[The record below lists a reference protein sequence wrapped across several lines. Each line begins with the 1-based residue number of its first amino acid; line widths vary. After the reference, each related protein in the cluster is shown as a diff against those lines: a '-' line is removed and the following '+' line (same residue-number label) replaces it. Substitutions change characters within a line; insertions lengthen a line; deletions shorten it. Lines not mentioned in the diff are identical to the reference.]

1 MGTPYEK
8 IYANLLPKFRDYDIP
23 LMSEEEVKETLQDYI
38 LPAIARFH
46 ICYKDLSDRDDS
58 LEQFNITLNDMEL
71 EILSNYVLLEYL
83 DSKYIRTQVVLKAT
97 LSSKDFN
104 AFSNANHLSKLL
116 DMHKTFL
123 IENETLLARYA
134 WMIPENKR
142 KNFNFGLIE
151 GTAE

>member
-8 IYANLLPKFRDYDIP
+8 IYANLLPKLRDYDIP
-23 LMSEEEVKETLQDYI
+23 LMSEEEVKDTLQDYI

-46 ICYKDLSDRDDS
+46 VCYQELSNRDDNT
-58 LEQFNITLNDMEL
+58 EQFNITLTDMEL

-83 DSKYIRTQVVLKAT
+83 DSKYIRTQVLLKAS

-123 IENETLLARYA
+123 VENETLLARYA
-134 WMIPENKR
+134 WMIPEEK
-142 KNFNFGLIE
+142 KKSFNFGLIE
-151 GTAE
+151 STTE